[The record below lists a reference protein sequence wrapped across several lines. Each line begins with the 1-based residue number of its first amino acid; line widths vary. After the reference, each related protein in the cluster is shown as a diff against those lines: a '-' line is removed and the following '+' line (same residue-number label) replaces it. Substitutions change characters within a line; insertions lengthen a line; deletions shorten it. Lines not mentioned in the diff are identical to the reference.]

1 MICWYGI
8 NNFVCF
14 LYYKYIREWERNDV
28 KKRWDDLYIVF
39 MNVFK
44 ILDFVNYVKV
54 MFIVK
59 SWFFSKFEIE
69 KKK

>member
-1 MICWYGI
+1 M
-8 NNFVCF
+8 
-14 LYYKYIREWERNDV
+14 YYKYIREWERNDV